1 MIKVAPSILSADP
14 ANLMK
19 DVEQVQGADYL
30 HVDVMDGSFV
40 PNLSFGLNTVKG
52 LAQDCDIKLDVH
64 LMIQNPENY
73 VEQFA
78 QAGASIIGV
87 HVESTQHIA
96 RAIQLIK
103 QAGAQ
108 AEVVVNPGTPL
119 TELEELL
126 LEVDQVLIM
135 SVNPGFGGQKFLESS
150 ISKVKR
156 LSALR
161 QARGLEFDIEI
172 DGGISDQN
180 VKQVYD
186 AGVDVAVAG
195 SYIFNAPDYTKQV
208 QTLKDLTK

>member
-14 ANLMK
+14 ANLMGDINK
-19 DVEQVQGADYL
+19 VEGADYL

-40 PNLSFGLNTVKG
+40 PNLSFGLNTVQG
-52 LAQDCDIKLDVH
+52 LSKDTDIKLDVH

-73 VEQFA
+73 VEQFVK
-78 QAGASIIGV
+78 AGASIVGV

-96 RAIQLIK
+96 RAIQIIK
-103 QAGAQ
+103 NAEAR

-126 LEVDQVLIM
+126 PEIDQILIM

-172 DGGISDQN
+172 DGGISDKN
-180 VKQVYD
+180 IKAVYD

-195 SYIFNAPDYTKQV
+195 SYVFGAEDYTKQV
-208 QTLKDLTK
+208 QLLKELTK

>member
-1 MIKVAPSILSADP
+1 MIKVAPSILSANP
-14 ANLMK
+14 ANLMDDINK
-19 DVEQVQGADYL
+19 VRGADYL

-40 PNLSFGLNTVKG
+40 PNLSYGLNTVEG
-52 LAQDCDIKLDVH
+52 LAKSTDIKLDVH

-73 VEQFA
+73 VEKFVK
-78 QAGASIIGV
+78 AGASIVGV

-96 RAIQLIK
+96 RAIQIIK
-103 QAGAQ
+103 NAGAQ
-108 AEVVVNPGTPL
+108 AEVVINPGTPL
-119 TELEELL
+119 TALEELL
-126 LEVDQVLIM
+126 PEVDQVLIM
-135 SVNPGFGGQKFLESS
+135 SVNPGFGGQKFLETS

-172 DGGISDQN
+172 DGGIGEQN
-180 VKQVYD
+180 VRAVYD

-195 SYIFNAPDYTKQV
+195 SYVFDAEDYSKQV

>member
-19 DVEQVQGADYL
+19 DVNQVQGADYL

-52 LAQDCDIKLDVH
+52 LAKDCDIKLDVH

-126 LEVDQVLIM
+126 PEVDQVLIM

-195 SYIFNAPDYTKQV
+195 SYIFNAADYTKQV

>member
-126 LEVDQVLIM
+126 PEVDQVLIM

-161 QARGLEFDIEI
+161 QAHGLEFDIEI

>member
-14 ANLMK
+14 ANLMGDINK
-19 DVEQVQGADYL
+19 VEGADYL

-40 PNLSFGLNTVKG
+40 PNLSFGLNTVQG
-52 LAQDCDIKLDVH
+52 LSKDTDIKLDVH

-73 VEQFA
+73 VEQFVK
-78 QAGASIIGV
+78 AGASIVGV

-96 RAIQLIK
+96 RAIEIIK
-103 QAGAQ
+103 NAGAR

-126 LEVDQVLIM
+126 PEIDQVLIM

-172 DGGISDQN
+172 DGGISDKN
-180 VKQVYD
+180 IKAVYD

-195 SYIFNAPDYTKQV
+195 SYVFGAEDYTKQV
-208 QTLKDLTK
+208 QLLKELTK

>member
-1 MIKVAPSILSADP
+1 MIKVAPSILSANP
-14 ANLMK
+14 ANLMDDINK
-19 DVEQVQGADYL
+19 VQGADYL

-40 PNLSFGLNTVKG
+40 PNLSYGLNTVEG
-52 LAQDCDIKLDVH
+52 LAKSTNIKLDVH

-73 VEQFA
+73 VEKFVK
-78 QAGASIIGV
+78 AGASIVGV

-96 RAIQLIK
+96 RAIQIIK
-103 QAGAQ
+103 NAGAQ
-108 AEVVVNPGTPL
+108 AEVVINPGTPL
-119 TELEELL
+119 TALEELL
-126 LEVDQVLIM
+126 PEVDQVLIM
-135 SVNPGFGGQKFLESS
+135 SVNPGFGGQKFLETS

-172 DGGISDQN
+172 DGGIGEQN
-180 VKQVYD
+180 VRAVYD

-195 SYIFNAPDYTKQV
+195 SYVFDAEDYSKQV

>member
-19 DVEQVQGADYL
+19 DVNQVQGVDCL

-52 LAQDCDIKLDVH
+52 LAKDCDIKLDVH

-126 LEVDQVLIM
+126 PEVDQVLIM

-150 ISKVKR
+150 VSKVKR

-195 SYIFNAPDYTKQV
+195 SYIFNAADYTKQV

>member
-14 ANLMK
+14 ANLMGDINK
-19 DVEQVQGADYL
+19 VEGADYL

-40 PNLSFGLNTVKG
+40 PNLSFGLNTVQG
-52 LAQDCDIKLDVH
+52 LSKDTDIKLDVH

-73 VEQFA
+73 VEQFVK
-78 QAGASIIGV
+78 AGASIVGV

-96 RAIQLIK
+96 RAIQIIK
-103 QAGAQ
+103 NAEAR

-126 LEVDQVLIM
+126 PEIDQVLIM

-172 DGGISDQN
+172 DGGISDKN
-180 VKQVYD
+180 IKAVYD

-195 SYIFNAPDYTKQV
+195 SYVFGAEDYTKQV
-208 QTLKDLTK
+208 QLLKELTK

>member
-14 ANLMK
+14 ANLMG
-19 DVEQVQGADYL
+19 DIDQVQGADYL
-30 HVDVMDGSFV
+30 HVDVMDGNFV
-40 PNLSFGLNTVKG
+40 PNLSYGLNTVEG
-52 LAQDCDIKLDVH
+52 LAKSTDIKLDVH
-64 LMIQNPENY
+64 LMIQKPENY

-78 QAGASIIGV
+78 KAGASIIGV

-96 RAIQLIK
+96 RAIQIIK
-103 QAGAQ
+103 NAGVQ
-108 AEVVVNPGTPL
+108 AEVVINPGTPL

-126 LEVDQVLIM
+126 PEVDQVLIM

-172 DGGISDQN
+172 DGGISDKN
-180 VKQVYD
+180 VKAVYD

-195 SYIFNAPDYTKQV
+195 SYVFGAEDYSAQV

>member
-103 QAGAQ
+103 QAGAL

-126 LEVDQVLIM
+126 PEVDQVLIM

>member
-19 DVEQVQGADYL
+19 NVEQVQGADYL

-126 LEVDQVLIM
+126 PEVDQVLIM

-186 AGVDVAVAG
+186 AGVDVVVAG